1 MSLRVERALARV
13 DILCPVGDRVEAGSA
28 LLVLR
33 RSGEFPDGVVRYSVL
48 SPRLSC
54 AVTEFEIELLG
65 EELCGELSDVSPHDV
80 SPRDVSP
87 HDASL

>member
-1 MSLRVERALARV
+1 MNPREERALALV
-13 DILCPVGDRVEAGSA
+13 DILCPVGDRVDAGSA

-54 AVTEFEIELLG
+54 AVTEFEIEILR
-65 EELCGELSDVSPHDV
+65 EEENE
-80 SPRDVSP
+80 
-87 HDASL
+87 A